1 MVYYLHRL
9 QQNTL
14 IVLYQQPLNLNST
27 EQLLK
32 KSYFQLTVCVCVS
45 YGGDRVVA
53 RERERKR
60 KMHDL
65 ENGIININAISLLIN
80 ITLNQEI
87 YKKFI

>member
-1 MVYYLHRL
+1 
-9 QQNTL
+9 
-14 IVLYQQPLNLNST
+14 
-27 EQLLK
+27 
-32 KSYFQLTVCVCVS
+32 VCVS